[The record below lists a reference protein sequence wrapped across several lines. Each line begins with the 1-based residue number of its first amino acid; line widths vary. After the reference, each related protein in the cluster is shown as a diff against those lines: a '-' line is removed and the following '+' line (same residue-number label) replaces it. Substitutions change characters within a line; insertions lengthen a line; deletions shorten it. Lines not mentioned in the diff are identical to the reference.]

1 MGMTPFQVTI
11 ETTPAAAT
19 LRLSGELDTTAAP
32 DLRDQIVQLVSEG
45 RSRLLFD
52 CSMLEFIDS
61 TGLGVLIGARA
72 RALAA
77 NGSVELLG
85 VSAALRRLLVV
96 TGIDGLFVERAN
108 ASEHAGV

>member
-1 MGMTPFQVTI
+1 MTPFDVTI
-11 ETTPAAAT
+11 ETTAPAAT
-19 LRLSGELDTTAAP
+19 LRLTGELDAAAAP
-32 DLRDQIVQLVSEG
+32 DLRDRIVQLISEG
-45 RSRLLFD
+45 RSRLVFD
-52 CSMLEFIDS
+52 CSQLHFIDS

-96 TGIDGLFVERAN
+96 TGIDGLFPERAPTP
-108 ASEHAGV
+108 ATAAV